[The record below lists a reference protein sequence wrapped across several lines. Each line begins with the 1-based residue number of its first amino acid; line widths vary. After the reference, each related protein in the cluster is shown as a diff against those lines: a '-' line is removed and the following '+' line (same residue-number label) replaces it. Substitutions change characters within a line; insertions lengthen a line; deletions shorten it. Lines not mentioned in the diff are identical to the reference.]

1 MKYYNTKII
10 DFGNG
15 EKQVITFKNPVALQ
29 EEDGERVRIDKS
41 VLSEFNPVVDLNPPT
56 EEELER
62 KALHSFFSSSNRT
75 KREIYKIA
83 RANTWEY
90 FITFTFDS
98 KKVKDRTDYSS
109 LLKKVTEYFHGWR
122 RFKAPE
128 LRYLLIPEQHKKI
141 EDNGLHAWHFH
152 GLIAGTDGLTF
163 IPLSDAEKKY
173 YDIDYS
179 DEVYRIKEYKLGFCT
194 ATKVQS
200 NDRVSSYI
208 TKYITKSM
216 CAVSK
221 NKKRYVCSRNL
232 NRPCGASLFL
242 SGLQRAI

>member
-1 MKYYNTKII
+1 MKYYNTKVI

-75 KREIYKIA
+75 KREIYKLA

-98 KKVKDRTDYSS
+98 KKVDDRTDYVS
-109 LLKKVTEYFHGWR
+109 LLKKVTKYFDNWR
-122 RFKAPE
+122 QHKASE
-128 LRYLLIPEQHKKI
+128 LRYLLIPEQHKKV
-141 EDNGLHAWHFH
+141 EDNGLRAWHFH

-173 YDIDYS
+173 YDIDCS
-179 DEVYRIKEYKLGFCT
+179 DDVYRIKEYKLGFCT

-221 NKKRYVCSRNL
+221 NKRRYVCSRNL
-232 NRPCGASLFL
+232 NRPCRASLFL
-242 SGLQRAI
+242 SGLQGAI